1 MKNYENINK
10 RELFWM
16 VVGLSLPSM
25 WAQVSSVVM
34 QYIDS
39 AMVGRLG
46 ADGAAAIGVTA
57 SVTWLF
63 GGLCSALTTG
73 FTIQASQAGGARETE
88 KARSIMKHGLWTAT
102 IVGVLMTMIGLWLSS
117 RLPIW
122 MNADALIHE
131 SATAY
136 FRIYAPGTH

>member
-1 MKNYENINK
+1 M
-10 RELFWM
+10 
-16 VVGLSLPSM
+16 SLPSM

-73 FTIQASQAGGARETE
+73 FTIQASQAGGAGEKE
-88 KARSIMKHGLWTAT
+88 KARSIMRHGLWTAT
-102 IVGVLMTMIGLWLSS
+102 AVGIAMAVVGL
-117 RLPIW
+117 
-122 MNADALIHE
+122 
-131 SATAY
+131 
-136 FRIYAPGTH
+136 

>member
-10 RELFWM
+10 KELFWM

-57 SVTWLF
+57 RVTWLF

-73 FTIQASQAGGARETE
+73 FTIQASQAGGA
-88 KARSIMKHGLWTAT
+88 
-102 IVGVLMTMIGLWLSS
+102 
-117 RLPIW
+117 
-122 MNADALIHE
+122 
-131 SATAY
+131 
-136 FRIYAPGTH
+136 